1 MWVPRD
7 SLGRIT
13 AASVLVALWTAS
25 AAAQDLTALIQ
36 PPPAADD
43 PRAARDLAALRAL
56 QASRTPE
63 QVRAAQSD
71 VDESGFLFRDVLGPQ
86 FDARRLPRT
95 ADLLARAGEAAAA
108 AMNPAKAVWNRLRPS
123 AAAPDLHPCLPV
135 PATASYPSGHAVLGM
150 VHAALLGRML
160 PEYRA
165 ALFARARR
173 YAEAR
178 EVCGLHYPTDT
189 EAGYAAAAAI
199 GAVLPTSALEE
210 VARTELRPALG
221 LPPELLPVA
230 VSAEPPPSEDFR
242 VR

>member
-1 MWVPRD
+1 MRAPRD
-7 SLGRIT
+7 SLGRLA
-13 AASVLVALWTAS
+13 AASALVALWTVS

-43 PRAARDLAALRAL
+43 LRAARDLAVLRAL

-71 VDESGFLFRDVLGPQ
+71 VDESGFLFQDVLGPR

-108 AMNPAKAVWNRLRPS
+108 AMNRAKAVWNRPRPS
-123 AAAPDLHPCLPV
+123 AVAPDLHPCLPV

-150 VHAALLGRML
+150 VHAGLLARML
-160 PEYRA
+160 PEHRA

-210 VARTELRPALG
+210 VARTELRPALS
-221 LPPELLPVA
+221 LPPELPPPA